1 MRQAPYNKTM
11 KKLFYIIY
19 ICVILYASGLSY
31 LDYYNQAFFTLEEN
45 AVPVRIEKPITVSNS
60 EFIEQLNQSAEQT
73 NSVITYELLE
83 DRGEY
88 ADVKFYTTDGKLYS
102 QPEDLADTKPRHKFS
117 MLYNIVVYEF
127 HQIGQYNLGACIYYV
142 KSPEIGRFY
151 EELEQQGL
159 YYEILDEDVHV
170 KKYFTWNNMALPVL
184 LLLACFVFMAASYR
198 KTFVIKRIMGYSIG
212 NIVFDFLAAVLLK
225 MLFATMAVM
234 GFVCIVSCFI

>member
-1 MRQAPYNKTM
+1 MM

-19 ICVILYASGLSY
+19 ICVILYTSGLSY
-31 LDYYNQAFFTLEEN
+31 LDYCNQAFFTLEEN
-45 AVPVRIEKPITVSNS
+45 SVLVRIEKPITVSNS

-117 MLYNIVVYEF
+117 MLYNVVVYEF
-127 HQIGQYNLGACIYYV
+127 HQIEQYNLGACSYYV
-142 KSPEIGRFY
+142 KSPDIKMFY
-151 EELEQQGL
+151 EKLEQNGL

-198 KTFVIKRIMGYSIG
+198 KTFAIKRIMGYSIG
-212 NIVFDFLAAVLLK
+212 NIVFDFFTAVLLK
-225 MLFATMAVM
+225 MLLIIMVAIC
-234 GFVCIVSCFI
+234 FVYVFYRFI